1 MEAPNRPTPSEYA
14 PYYER
19 YIQLVPDGSA
29 LDHLR
34 SQIGETLELLRSV
47 SEEKSNY
54 RYAPGKWSVKEVVGH
69 VADSERVF
77 AYRALRFARN
87 DQTPLPGFDEND
99 YTANSNFADRPLGG
113 VAEEFRAVRMATI
126 ALFEGMS
133 REALARQGTAND
145 TRVSVRA
152 LVWIIAGHE
161 RHHRKILQERYL

>member
-19 YIQLVPDGSA
+19 YIGLVPDGSA
-29 LDHLR
+29 LEHLR

-69 VADSERVF
+69 LADSERVF
-77 AYRALRFARN
+77 AYRALRFARS
-87 DQTPLPGFDEND
+87 DQTPLSGFDEND
-99 YTANSNFADRPLGG
+99 YTTNSNFADRPLGG
-113 VAEEFRAVRMATI
+113 VAEEFRAVRTATI

-133 REALARQGTAND
+133 GEAVARQGTAND

-152 LVWIIAGHE
+152 LLWIIAGHE